1 MPLSVLLELEHHFPL
16 PNQQYGR
23 QFQGWFLDS
32 LRKINPDLAD
42 QFHSN
47 HHETD
52 YTISSVFT
60 HQFID
65 QHRQHGPHHSL
76 VRFTILDDALRNFII
91 HQFLPNLDLE
101 IQILW
106 MKFKRKSFEYSDS
119 IDKLAGYKSYARIMS
134 DFSKKPSKNV
144 TLNFFSPTVFR
155 HGDVDVPLP
164 DPIRIYRSLWRT
176 WNAFAPKELN
186 IGEDWLFFAENGI
199 VINRIYQLKTERLN
213 FAGGQRGAAT
223 GFVGRVEFAL
233 LPPKK
238 IPTSYQYYYQ
248 YGQSVFG
255 TLSAFSLFSGV
266 GSRTTIGMGQTYPE
280 IL

>member
-1 MPLSVLLELEHHFPL
+1 MPLSVLLELEHEFPL
-16 PNQQYGR
+16 PRQQFGR

-32 LRKINPDLAD
+32 LRKIDPVLAD
-42 QFHSN
+42 HFHSN

-52 YTISSVFT
+52 YTISSAFT
-60 HQFID
+60 HQFKD
-65 QHRQHGPHHSL
+65 HHNQHGPRCSL
-76 VRFTILDDALRNFII
+76 VRFTILDDALRDFFI

-101 IQILW
+101 MKILW
-106 MKFKRKSFEYSDS
+106 MRFSRKSYTFSDS
-119 IDKLAGYKSYARIMS
+119 IDSLAGYKSYARMMA
-134 DFSKKPSKNV
+134 DFSKKPCKKV
-144 TLNFFSPTVFR
+144 TLNFISPTVFR

-176 WNAFAPKELN
+176 WNAFTPKELT
-186 IGEDWLFFAENGI
+186 IGDDWLIFAENGI
-199 VINRIYQLKTERLN
+199 VINRIYNLKTERLN

-223 GFVGRVEFAL
+223 GFVGCVEFAL
-233 LPPKK
+233 LPSKK